1 MGLSISLSGRFSY
14 QGGQALNGA
23 RLWESY
29 VNLQGGIEVGGRS
42 RRPVR
47 LISYD
52 DQSRVEGARQSS
64 LRLLEDDHVD
74 VLFGPYSSALTL
86 ASARVA
92 EEHRK
97 ILWNA
102 GGTSDAIFDHGW
114 RYVRKHFQSGK

>member
-1 MGLSISLSGRFSY
+1 MRFSMNYHNEITLGLSISLSGRFSY

-29 VNLQGGIEVGGRS
+29 VNLQGGIEVGGR
-42 RRPVR
+42 RRRLVR
-47 LISYD
+47 LIFYD

-74 VLFGPYSSALTL
+74 VLFGPYSSALKL

-97 ILWNA
+97 FCGMPVGLLM
-102 GGTSDAIFDHGW
+102 
-114 RYVRKHFQSGK
+114 R